1 MGRNPDFHPVLTL
14 TMSNTLQIP
23 PYIRYTQMMIFIHP
37 LLSLFLDWHA
47 LIERSDEAKIDFQK
61 SLVTMKYMA
70 K

>member
-1 MGRNPDFHPVLTL
+1 
-14 TMSNTLQIP
+14 
-23 PYIRYTQMMIFIHP
+23 MMIFIHP

-70 K
+70 KWQLNFLAVFSFVNLFSQLTDNFGQCL